1 MPKKSIT
8 SLLLACM
15 QLGAVLVAMPLASA
29 PAHAGEWA
37 YAPFDVP
44 PATYTGD
51 AGVRF
56 WYGHSSTAKNLY
68 DNTGSLMVS
77 RLTYDG
83 LSIYAAEAYARFDL
97 NRRWFAKGYV
107 GGGTL
112 RNGSLTDEDFPP
124 VVVPYSSTFSV
135 QQNGSPIYADV
146 DVGFNA
152 LFGPDFRIGLFSGLH
167 YLNET
172 VSAFGCAQAAFNP
185 LICGPLPIPG
195 QIKAITQDNN
205 WYAMRLGIDGMF
217 ECGRL
222 KFSAEAAWLP
232 SVWLYGND
240 AHWLRIGN
248 FLGGFTGAIP
258 EDGKGWGYQLE
269 GFISYRVTEALSVGL
284 GGRYWRMQ
292 TSGLTHFENHV
303 VGVPALPQPVD
314 WSISSY
320 GMFVQLNLKFGPY
333 PVIEVH

>member
-1 MPKKSIT
+1 MAAKKSIT
-8 SLLLACM
+8 LLLACM
-15 QLGAVLVAMPLASA
+15 RLGVVLAAMPLASA

-124 VVVPYSSTFSV
+124 AAVPYSSTFSV
-135 QQNGSPIYADV
+135 QQNGSPIYADI

-222 KFSAEAAWLP
+222 KFSGEAAWLP
-232 SVWLYGND
+232 SVWLYGTD

-284 GGRYWRMQ
+284 GGRYWHMQ

-303 VGVPALPQPVD
+303 VGVWALPQPVD
-314 WSISSY
+314 WSISNY